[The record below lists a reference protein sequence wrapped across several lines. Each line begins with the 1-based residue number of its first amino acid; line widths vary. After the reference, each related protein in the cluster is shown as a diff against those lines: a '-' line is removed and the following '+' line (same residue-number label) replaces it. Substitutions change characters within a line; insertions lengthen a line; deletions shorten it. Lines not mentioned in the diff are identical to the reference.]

1 MPSNSSSTTVSG
13 KRTPDFPSRLPLK
26 ALILFFF
33 VQAAVPVFAADGAAV
48 PAVGSAQAVT
58 AAGADQSWPWPERKD
73 PFFAAALSW
82 FVPGLGQLYV
92 GRPLEGGVYWLVDNA
107 LFWGAV
113 LNIAEVDFGLERDI
127 GVRFAIRMRENLSS
141 ARIWTSVGLGL
152 CYLAFHIYNVL
163 DAADDAHAHNQ
174 RLLLREMK
182 QEGLSFRIGPEL
194 TGVGYAIPF

>member
-1 MPSNSSSTTVSG
+1 MTDSANRS
-13 KRTPDFPSRLPLK
+13 SRLSVRF
-26 ALILFFF
+26 AL
-33 VQAAVPVFAADGAAV
+33 AAFAGVFLIQVLLPAA
-48 PAVGSAQAVT
+48 
-58 AAGADQSWPWPERKD
+58 AAGAEPAVAAPANNGVTALPADAWPWPERKD
-73 PFFAAALSW
+73 PFLAAALSW

-92 GRPLEGGVYWLVDNA
+92 GRPLEGGIYWLVDNA
-107 LFWGAV
+107 LFWSAV
-113 LNIAEVDFGLERDI
+113 LNVADVDFGLERDI